1 MAKKINSVFIA
12 TFAPWKDGR
21 RESTNGMIEPLLYYF
36 KPRLKRVYLLEQPY
50 PGSDRIIPFVH
61 IFINGKEE
69 VKENFFTKVLYP
81 ILKYENSPGTK
92 ISFKLRDFFSVIET
106 GLSFEKKVDLFIG
119 LESINTLA
127 GILLKKMGKVKTVA
141 YYVSDYSPNRYPS
154 KLFNSFYLY
163 LDRFCAKHTDYI
175 WDVSK
180 AMQPA
185 RLKEGLKVNESKPV
199 IDIPN
204 ALFKEQIS
212 FSDKKKPLTAV
223 FVGTLGLANGPDLA
237 IEAFS
242 IVTKKYPKAILHIIG
257 GRGAGYE
264 EKHLEKLIKKYK
276 LEKNVVM
283 HGFISD
289 VKEISQLIK
298 SFQVALAPYK
308 MIEGSIRL
316 YGDATKIRLYL
327 AAGLPVITTKVP
339 PLGQEAAK
347 KGAAVIVGDNKEEL
361 AEAILKLF
369 SNKELR
375 NKITLQAIRFAK
387 KNTWENTYGTA
398 LKKMNFILPS
408 IQK

>member
-1 MAKKINSVFIA
+1 
-12 TFAPWKDGR
+12 
-21 RESTNGMIEPLLYYF
+21 
-36 KPRLKRVYLLEQPY
+36 
-50 PGSDRIIPFVH
+50 
-61 IFINGKEE
+61 
-69 VKENFFTKVLYP
+69 
-81 ILKYENSPGTK
+81 
-92 ISFKLRDFFSVIET
+92 
-106 GLSFEKKVDLFIG
+106 
-119 LESINTLA
+119 
-127 GILLKKMGKVKTVA
+127 
-141 YYVSDYSPNRYPS
+141 
-154 KLFNSFYLY
+154 
-163 LDRFCAKHTDYI
+163 
-175 WDVSK
+175 
-180 AMQPA
+180 
-185 RLKEGLKVNESKPV
+185 
-199 IDIPN
+199 
-204 ALFKEQIS
+204 
-212 FSDKKKPLTAV
+212 
-223 FVGTLGLANGPDLA
+223 
-237 IEAFS
+237 
-242 IVTKKYPKAILHIIG
+242 
-257 GRGAGYE
+257 
-264 EKHLEKLIKKYK
+264 
-276 LEKNVVM
+276 M